1 MKKITFSNSKGG
13 VGKTTLSINFA
24 QVLASVGKKVLI
36 IDIDPQGNISRYFL
50 KEKYESTGLIMRW
63 FRDSTISELGE
74 TILNTEIE
82 NIDIVPAW
90 RELNSKGSIEI
101 SQESYSEMKLKFCLS
116 SHEETLKKVYDF
128 IIFDVHPSFNNILLN
143 VLMSVDIIITPIE
156 PQIFSVEGIETML
169 LPLNK
174 TISDTKKINGNFVEP
189 KHYFIINKATK
200 GKEHLSIITK
210 FLDMPEIRE
219 KILETTI
226 PSNIKRQKELN
237 AKEKINITDKNPF
250 FKLASELVDKGVL

>member
-24 QVLASVGKKVLI
+24 QILSSVGKKVLV
-36 IDIDPQGNISRYFL
+36 IDIDPQANISRYFL
-50 KEKYESTGLIMRW
+50 KNEYVSNDKIMSW
-63 FRDSTISELGE
+63 FRDSGIEEISDS
-74 TILNTEIE
+74 ILKTDIK

-101 SQESYSEMKLKFCLS
+101 SQESYSEMKLKFNLDKYNK
-116 SHEETLKKVYDF
+116 LLGDVYDF

-143 VLMSVDIIITPIE
+143 VLIAVDLIITPIE

-169 LPLNK
+169 LPLKK
-174 TISDTKKINGNFVEP
+174 TVYETRKINPNFIEP

-200 GKEHLSIITK
+200 GKEHLSIISK
-210 FLDMPEIRE
+210 FLEMKEIKQ

-237 AKEKINITDKNPF
+237 AKEEIKVTEKNPF
-250 FKLASELVDKGVL
+250 FKLANELAEKELI